1 MKELNF
7 GQFIFDGVGEDVLS
21 SVNVVISDM
30 LKSDEARA
38 LPERSKT
45 NLIQQVITVGIT
57 LGMIDKRIEKQ
68 ESEIIERTNALDRE
82 KSEHVKKLEH
92 ELVQKSEM
100 LTRANQALEE
110 NRRVLKNN
118 QAKVDLNLI
127 KLELHYMM
135 LRKKLHS

>member
-45 NLIQQVITVGIT
+45 NLI
-57 LGMIDKRIEKQ
+57 
-68 ESEIIERTNALDRE
+68 
-82 KSEHVKKLEH
+82 
-92 ELVQKSEM
+92 
-100 LTRANQALEE
+100 
-110 NRRVLKNN
+110 
-118 QAKVDLNLI
+118 
-127 KLELHYMM
+127 
-135 LRKKLHS
+135 

>member
-1 MKELNF
+1 
-7 GQFIFDGVGEDVLS
+7 
-21 SVNVVISDM
+21 M

-110 NRRVLKNN
+110 NRRV
-118 QAKVDLNLI
+118 
-127 KLELHYMM
+127 
-135 LRKKLHS
+135 